1 MGLNYIEAAQATLQR
16 DCLYGQDNQ
25 AAHLDR
31 KEEKVVKLLIGCRKQ
46 HRSSQKLLYQEFYA
60 YGMSICLRYADNR
73 DEAAEILNDG
83 FMKVFQNMGK
93 FDLKRPF
100 KPWLRRIIVNTAIN
114 HYHQKNRAL
123 KAEQLDA
130 AGQSANEEKV
140 LSGITYDEIVQ
151 MLRKLPPAYRTVFNL
166 HVIEGYKHEEIAHML
181 GVSVGTSK
189 SNLFK
194 AKEQLR
200 RILNKFFETD
210 YVEKG

>member
-1 MGLNYIEAAQATLQR
+1 MQR
-16 DCLYGQDNQ
+16 G
-25 AAHLDR
+25 
-31 KEEKVVKLLIGCRKQ
+31 
-46 HRSSQKLLYQEFYA
+46 SQKMLYQEFYA

-83 FMKVFQNMGK
+83 FMKVFQNIAR
-93 FDLKRPF
+93 FDLTRPF

-114 HYHQKNRAL
+114 HYHQKNRAI
-123 KAEQLDA
+123 KAEELDRVK
-130 AGQSANEEKV
+130 QSASEEMV
-140 LSGITYDEIVQ
+140 LSGISYDEILG

-166 HVIEGYKHEEIAHML
+166 HVIEGYKHEEIAAML

-200 RILNKFFETD
+200 RILNNFFEAD

>member
-1 MGLNYIEAAQATLQR
+1 MPVWTS
-16 DCLYGQDNQ
+16 NQ
-25 AAHLDR
+25 AAHLDK
-31 KEEKVVKLLIGCRKQ
+31 KEEKIVKLLIGCRK
-46 HRSSQKLLYQEFYA
+46 HDRSSQKLLYQEFYA

-83 FMKVFQNMGK
+83 FMKVFQNIAK

-123 KAEQLDA
+123 KAEELDSS
-130 AGQSANEEKV
+130 GQSANEEKV

-166 HVIEGYKHEEIAHML
+166 HVIEGYKHEEIANML